1 MTRGL
6 ALVALFALAT
16 PSWWSETNSHA
27 ANRRGIEAWERQQ
40 YAAAADSFRE
50 GAKAVP
56 SPRNAYSL
64 GTAEIAAGDVKS
76 GTAHLAEAMND
87 PSLRA
92 DGHFNRG
99 NAALAARE
107 PQRAI
112 PDYVEALKAN
122 PGHAGA
128 KRNLEIALTQSQAAQ
143 RKQESG
149 DPGDTGESEQPQQP
163 SPDESKQQQP
173 EGEVDL
179 EALLRSVLQQE
190 EEELR
195 RMKGRAGERPVGW

>member
-1 MTRGL
+1 VTRGL
-6 ALVALFALAT
+6 ALLALFALAI

-27 ANRRGIEAWERQQ
+27 ANRRGMAAWERQQ
-40 YAAAADSFRE
+40 YATAAGSFGE
-50 GAKAVP
+50 VAKKLP
-56 SPRNAYSL
+56 SPRNSYSL
-64 GTAEIAAGDVKS
+64 GTAEIAAGDTKN
-76 GTAHLAEAMND
+76 GAAHLAEAMKD

-92 DGHFNRG
+92 DAHFNRG
-99 NAALAARE
+99 NSALAARE

-122 PGHAGA
+122 PTHAGA
-128 KRNLEIALTQSQAAQ
+128 KRNLEIALAQSQAAQ

-149 DPGDTGESEQPQQP
+149 DPGDDGDSDQPQQP
-163 SPDESKQQQP
+163 STDESKQQEP

-190 EEELR
+190 QEELR
-195 RMKGRAGERPVGW
+195 RMKGRSGERPVGW